1 MKKLALAALFIGV
14 ASAAVAGGMA
24 APVIE
29 MDPVVI
35 EEATSSSDAGLI
47 IPLILIALIA
57 AAMI

>member
-24 APVIE
+24 APIMEVEPI
-29 MDPVVI
+29 VL
-35 EEATSSSDAGLI
+35 EATSSSDAGMI

>member
-24 APVIE
+24 APVMEAEPI
-29 MDPVVI
+29 VL
-35 EEATSSSDAGLI
+35 EATSSSDAGMI

>member
-24 APVIE
+24 APVMEAAPIE
-29 MDPVVI
+29 L
-35 EEATSSSDAGLI
+35 EAASSSDTGMI